1 MRTERR
7 IAGAV
12 LIALGGIAIAV
23 GALQTWVSARGHRP
37 SSGIR
42 HTAIAGVLHWHYQ
55 STSSFTNSFAMVVI
69 VAGALVFVG
78 GVFASRLLAGL
89 FSLIALAAVGVW
101 IGLNATHY
109 SPTSLTYSDLRL
121 GAWLAIGRGPSAA
134 RGALFFRP
142 RPSGPPTPRVGAS

>member
-7 IAGAV
+7 TAV
-12 LIALGGIAIAV
+12 AALIALCGIAIAV

-121 GAWLAIGRGPSAA
+121 GAWLAIGGSLI
-134 RGALFFRP
+134 GLWSSFFLR
-142 RPSGPPTPRVGAS
+142 RRQT

>member
-7 IAGAV
+7 AAVAG
-12 LIALGGIAIAV
+12 LIALCGIAIA
-23 GALQTWVSARGHRP
+23 AAAILTWVSARGNRP

-55 STSSFTNSFAMVVI
+55 QTSSFTNSVAMAVL

-89 FSLIALAAVGVW
+89 FSLIALAAAGSW
-101 IGLNATHY
+101 IGLNTSHY
-109 SPTSLTYSDLRL
+109 SPTSLPYSDLRL
-121 GAWLAIGRGPSAA
+121 GAWLAIGGGLIGLLSS
-134 RGALFFRP
+134 FFVR
-142 RPSGPPTPRVGAS
+142 RRQV

>member
-7 IAGAV
+7 TAV
-12 LIALGGIAIAV
+12 AALIALCGIAIAV
-23 GALQTWVSARGHRP
+23 GALQTWVSASGRRP
-37 SSGIR
+37 NSGVR

-89 FSLIALAAVGVW
+89 FSLIALAAAGVW

-121 GAWLAIGRGPSAA
+121 GAWLAIGGSLI
-134 RGALFFRP
+134 GLWSSFFLR
-142 RPSGPPTPRVGAS
+142 RRQT